1 MDSIHDARP
10 VQAACAAGGPAPVT
24 RHGQSPSRPR
34 RSGACGWRFA
44 WLAGLTLC
52 AFAGG
57 SHAQAV
63 ASAPLAV
70 EDFFRDARIR
80 QVQLS
85 PQGRQLALT
94 MTSGPGRTGLFTV
107 DLERPDKPVL
117 VARFADAD
125 IGDVDWVS
133 ESRLVFD
140 LTDLRSTQGD
150 QRFSSGLFSVAPDG
164 SQLRTLVKP
173 SFQTV
178 TDASGPQREP
188 LPFNHE
194 LLQVL
199 DDGRHVIVGR
209 LESDGHRSWRAV
221 VPLKLDIESGRAT
234 SLAIGAPTDVRRWL
248 FDASGRPRVAVASA
262 QGRRTVW
269 WLPSDAT
276 EWQKIQDGQEL
287 EQSWAPLFLDQ
298 AGGLYVSANWRGHAV
313 LKRFD
318 FDRRAPQPEP
328 LISTPG
334 FDLGGSLVT
343 ERASG
348 RLLGARVLTDAQ
360 TTVWFDEGMRRLQ
373 AMVDER
379 LPGRVNQLSCQR
391 CGRDDAVLLVRSWSD
406 RDPGRWFVV
415 DVARKRWVPIG
426 SAHPQIDPRR
436 MATVDFHRIRARDG
450 RDLPVW
456 VTTPAGIPAGQRL
469 PVVMMVHGGPFT
481 RGGFWA
487 WNPMN
492 QFLASRGYLV
502 VEPEFRGSTGYGV
515 AHYRAGWKQWG
526 RGMQDDVTDALQWA
540 VSQGWAD
547 STRACIA
554 GASYG
559 GYSALMG
566 LVRDPGL
573 YRCAVAWVAV
583 TDPFLLFDWRWD
595 SDLGDDWREHGL
607 PRLLGDRERDA
618 QALREV
624 SPLHQAA
631 RIREP
636 VLLAFGTDDRRV
648 PLVHGTRMR
657 DALRAAGQEPVWIT
671 YPGEGHGWRTF
682 ENRVDFA
689 RRVEEFLAR
698 HLR

>member
-1 MDSIHDARP
+1 MWLAGVIL
-10 VQAACAAGGPAPVT
+10 AAGGSA
-24 RHGQSPSRPR
+24 SI
-34 RSGACGWRFA
+34 
-44 WLAGLTLC
+44 
-52 AFAGG
+52 
-57 SHAQAV
+57 AQAGS
-63 ASAPLAV
+63 ASALAV

-85 PQGRQLALT
+85 PQGQRVALT
-94 MTSGPGRTGLFTV
+94 MTSAQGRTGLFTV
-107 DLERPDKPVL
+107 ELDRPDKPVL

-125 IGDVDWVS
+125 IGDVSWVS

-150 QRFSSGLFSVAPDG
+150 RRFSPGLFSVAPDG

-173 SFQTV
+173 SFQGV
-178 TDASGPQREP
+178 TDSSGPQREP
-188 LPFNHE
+188 LPFNHD
-194 LLQVL
+194 LLEVL

-209 LESDGHRSWRAV
+209 LESDGHRGWRAV
-221 VPLKLDIESGRAT
+221 VPLRLDVESGRAT
-234 SLAIGAPTDVRRWL
+234 SLAEGAPADVRSWL
-248 FDASGRPRVAVASA
+248 FDASGRPRVAVTSS

-269 WLPSDAT
+269 WLPPEAT

-287 EQSWAPLFLDQ
+287 EQSWSPLFLDQ
-298 AGGLYVSANWRGHAV
+298 AGRLYVSAPWRGHAV

-334 FDLGGSLVT
+334 FDFGGRLIT

-379 LPGRVNQLSCQR
+379 LPGRVNQLDCRR

-406 RDPGRWFVV
+406 RDPGRWFAV

-426 SAHPQIDPRR
+426 ATHPQIDPRS
-436 MATVDFHRIRARDG
+436 MATVDFHRIQARDG

-456 VTTPAGIPAGQRL
+456 VTTPAGTAPGQRR
-469 PVVMMVHGGPFT
+469 PVVVMVHGGPFV
-481 RGGFWA
+481 RGGYWA

-502 VEPEFRGSTGYGV
+502 VEPEFRGSTGYGA

-540 VSQGWAD
+540 VSKGWAD
-547 STRACIA
+547 PRRACIA

-566 LVRDPGL
+566 LVREPGL

-583 TDPFLLFDWRWD
+583 TDPLLLFDWRWD

-607 PRLLGDRERDA
+607 PRVLGDKERDA

-689 RRVEEFLAR
+689 RRVEDFLGQ